1 MAYKK
6 IQKVIQFDTID
17 EICPIPATEFNP
29 EQVAEGRN
37 YYAFD
42 RAPKYD
48 KHMPSQAELMEKVNG
63 KYITFEQFITE
74 ILPSGQM
81 WISCNGEAIYPNM
94 SWEPGYVRFT
104 NYGRKEYAGLLK
116 CVVEVC
122 AQGFL
127 YLHYNYYN
135 RADQFVMDM
144 QGLSQ
149 PSRIN
154 AVFG

>member
-1 MAYKK
+1 MATK

-29 EQVAEGRN
+29 EQVEGKRN
-37 YYAFD
+37 YYAFE
-42 RAPKYD
+42 RLPKYD

-74 ILPSGQM
+74 ILPIGQM
-81 WISCNGEAIYPNM
+81 WISCNGEAIHPYL
-94 SWEPGYVRFT
+94 SWEPGFVRFT
-104 NYGRKEYAGLLK
+104 EYGRKEYAGLLK

-127 YLHYNYYN
+127 YLHYPCVN
-135 RADQFVMDM
+135 RAQMFVNDM
-144 QGLSQ
+144 QGLSSH
-149 PSRIN
+149 SRVLS
-154 AVFG
+154 VFG

>member
-1 MAYKK
+1 MATK

-29 EQVAEGRN
+29 EQVEGKRN
-37 YYAFD
+37 YYAFE
-42 RAPKYD
+42 RFPKYD
-48 KHMPSQAELMEKVNG
+48 KYMPSQAELMEKVNG

-74 ILPSGQM
+74 ILPIGQM
-81 WISCNGEAIYPNM
+81 WISCNGEAIYPYL

-104 NYGRKEYAGLLK
+104 EYGRKEYAGLLK
-116 CVVEVC
+116 CIVEVC

-127 YLHYNYYN
+127 YLHYNNYN
-135 RADQFVMDM
+135 KAHDFVSDMRGLTTSARRA
-144 QGLSQ
+144 
-149 PSRIN
+149 